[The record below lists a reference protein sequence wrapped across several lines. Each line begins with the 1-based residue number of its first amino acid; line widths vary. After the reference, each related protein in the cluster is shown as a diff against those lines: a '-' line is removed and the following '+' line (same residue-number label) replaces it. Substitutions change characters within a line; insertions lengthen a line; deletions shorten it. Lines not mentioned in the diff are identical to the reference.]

1 MAIHGGLPPDLDEI
15 LKDGRTRN
23 TDLGY
28 DDATSAE
35 DNVVSDLHKIIE
47 ARTGADHRILRRS
60 SIDRRIGTNL
70 HIVFENNP
78 TKLGSRQKSGIGGGK
93 SKSFLPNPRTG
104 IDVHARSQYRV
115 AQADLCADPAVPA
128 DDHAASD
135 HRARADPA

>member
-1 MAIHGGLPPDLDEI
+1 MSIHGGLPPDLDEI

-47 ARTGADHRILRRS
+47 TRTGADHRILRRP
-60 SIDRRIGTNL
+60 SIDRRIGTDL
-70 HIVFENNP
+70 DIVLENNP

-93 SKSFLPNPRTG
+93 SESFLPNPRAG
-104 IDVHARSQYRV
+104 IDVHARSQ
-115 AQADLCADPAVPA
+115 
-128 DDHAASD
+128 
-135 HRARADPA
+135 